1 MGRTET
7 QTVTREVERGKDGD
21 RGSRERGSR
30 ENSQEEPGSN
40 PRRHVQG
47 PCIADTF
54 FSSELLGKSQYV
66 RLHSK
71 NYFAGMIM

>member
-1 MGRTET
+1 MGPPGRELGSGEVGRKET

-47 PCIADTF
+47 T
-54 FSSELLGKSQYV
+54 
-66 RLHSK
+66 
-71 NYFAGMIM
+71 